1 VQSAIVLL
9 RLAMALNQDRASD
22 VLQVRVQ
29 IRPKRVTM
37 RLKPGR
43 TGAEL
48 EMWALR
54 KEAAY
59 FREVFRR
66 ELFAELI

>member
-1 VQSAIVLL
+1 MLEIS
-9 RLAMALNQDRASD
+9 
-22 VLQVRVQ
+22 
-29 IRPKRVTM
+29 
-37 RLKPGR
+37 PGR

-48 EMWALR
+48 ELWSLR

-66 ELFAELI
+66 ELFVTLL